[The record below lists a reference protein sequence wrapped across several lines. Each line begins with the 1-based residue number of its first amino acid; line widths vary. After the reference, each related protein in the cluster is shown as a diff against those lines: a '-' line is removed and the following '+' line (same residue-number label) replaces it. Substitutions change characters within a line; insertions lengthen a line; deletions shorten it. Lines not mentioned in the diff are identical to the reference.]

1 VSGHLGER
9 GPYDAAMADPGPLTD
24 HVALVTGAGS
34 GLGAAIARRLAGEGA
49 LVVVNDLRADAAE
62 VVAKEL
68 DGEVAAFDVAD
79 SAAVDA
85 AVDSVVARHGRLDV
99 LVNNAGIVTDRPE
112 VLERLM
118 TAQLATMSGQPAE
131 PVRCFS
137 TLSDEQFDRMMKT
150 HVYGTFNG
158 MRAALRHMEPARS
171 GAIVNLCSVYSYD
184 GSVATPEYA
193 AAKHAIAGLTKS
205 VGAEVAPLGI
215 RVNAVAPGFIDTPLL
230 DPMHDVK
237 PFLVSRIPAGR
248 LGRAEEV
255 AELVRYLVCDASYS
269 FGEILPVSG
278 GWLA

>member
-1 VSGHLGER
+1 MPDSASLQ
-9 GPYDAAMADPGPLTD
+9 D
-24 HVALVTGAGS
+24 HVAVVTGAGS
-34 GLGAAIARRLAGEGA
+34 GLGAAIARRLAAEGA
-49 LVVVNDLRADAAE
+49 HVVVNDLRADAAE
-62 VVAKEL
+62 VVAKEI
-68 DGEVAAFDVAD
+68 DGEVSAFDVAD
-79 SAAVDA
+79 SGAFDA
-85 AVDSVVARHGRLDV
+85 AVGAVVARHGRLDV

-112 VLERLM
+112 VLDRLM
-118 TAQLATMSGQPAE
+118 AAQLAAMSGQASE

-137 TLSDEQFDRMMKT
+137 TLTDEQFDRMMKT

-158 MRAALRHMEPARS
+158 MRAALRHMEPARA
-171 GAIVNLCSVYSYD
+171 GAIVNLCSVYSYG

-230 DPMHDVK
+230 DPMADVK
-237 PFLVSRIPAGR
+237 PFLLARIPAGR
-248 LGRAEEV
+248 LGQADEV
-255 AELVRYLVCDASYS
+255 AELVRYLVCDATYS